1 MGCDGGTIP
10 KRDEL
15 VRTKKKPEQK
25 DKNSELSFRWQHCT
39 ISQTPLQ
46 SPIVSC
52 GLGRLYNKVAV
63 IEAILDRTNL
73 PDVCQHIKSLK
84 DVKDL
89 QLTNNPSFKPSAE
102 KGDAY
107 IDRQTSPYICPVI
120 GLEMNG
126 KFKFVFVWSCGC
138 VVSERA
144 LKEVKTKT
152 CHKCQKPFSD
162 VDIVIM
168 NAEGDDLEL
177 MKTRLEARQARLR
190 AEKKNK
196 CEAKRRNKIAE
207 QPIETAVSGSSN
219 STETN
224 KPGDTSQMN
233 ECNGLSSTKKGL
245 STISVKTISK
255 LIGNK
260 SEMAA
265 KRPSSGDISDPQ
277 FKKTKGSYSVSSD
290 PRATEVFKSLFTT
303 HKRARDQT
311 KAHWVTYNPFYN

>member
-196 CEAKRRNKIAE
+196 CEAKR
-207 QPIETAVSGSSN
+207 
-219 STETN
+219 
-224 KPGDTSQMN
+224 
-233 ECNGLSSTKKGL
+233 
-245 STISVKTISK
+245 
-255 LIGNK
+255 NK

-311 KAHWVTYNPFYN
+311 KAHWDQWTDPSKVIQKRRAGSIGMPPHLRRRLGYLHIETDYDERPTTRDLVVRLDSAH

>member
-1 MGCDGGTIP
+1 F
-10 KRDEL
+10 
-15 VRTKKKPEQK
+15 Q
-25 DKNSELSFRWQHCT
+25 
-39 ISQTPLQ
+39 
-46 SPIVSC
+46 
-52 GLGRLYNKVAV
+52 
-63 IEAILDRTNL
+63 
-73 PDVCQHIKSLK
+73 

-152 CHKCQKPFSD
+152 CHKFSKVELLLVYSSCSPFVLMRLYLTPFQTPLLHRYILKSPEIEPRTSGSCQKPFSD
-162 VDIVIM
+162 DDIIIM

-207 QPIETAVSGSSN
+207 QPIETAVSESNN

-233 ECNGLSSTKKGL
+233 ECNASTKKGA
-245 STISVKTISK
+245 STVSVKAISK

-265 KRPSSGDISDPQ
+265 KRPSHGDISDPQ